1 MDVYLKFDDEKL
13 KKTINKNIFEW
24 LFLLSKKLKI
34 DPDKAKVVD
43 LGSGHGQNTLA
54 LSYHFGTIY
63 GIDPSAKMLK
73 FSRKLKKRASKFHDF
88 SNVRFYSGNF
98 EDIPIKNVDI
108 VCLFNSIHF
117 SNKVEKDLTYI
128 LSHINQ
134 GGIIVIVEPHN
145 KCIFGYRVMKN
156 KQNLKKKLNRLKK
169 TRNEIKTFLKWS
181 VKHKKASIIVENETQ
196 LKYKVIIQKL

>member
-13 KKTINKNIFEW
+13 KKTLNKNIFEW

-73 FSRKLKKRASKFHDF
+73 FSRKLKRITQNSDLKSIYSYLRKF
-88 SNVRFYSGNF
+88 
-98 EDIPIKNVDI
+98 
-108 VCLFNSIHF
+108 
-117 SNKVEKDLTYI
+117 
-128 LSHINQ
+128 
-134 GGIIVIVEPHN
+134 
-145 KCIFGYRVMKN
+145 
-156 KQNLKKKLNRLKK
+156 
-169 TRNEIKTFLKWS
+169 
-181 VKHKKASIIVENETQ
+181 
-196 LKYKVIIQKL
+196 